1 MKEKFDVTGMT
12 CSACSSRVEKCV
24 SKLEGVKEVS
34 VNLLT
39 NSMQVEFN
47 DAVIQEQGIIDAVV
61 HAGYG
66 ASVQGKKETFS
77 GKQKTRKEGTDPVKE
92 HLEYMKKRTIWS
104 FIFLIPLMYVSMG
117 HMIGLPLPGFLHGT
131 VNAVG
136 FAMTQFLLCIPVIY
150 INRAYYTKGFSTL
163 FHGAPNMDTLI
174 AVGSTASLVYGIFAI
189 YRMGHGL
196 GVQDLELVNRYL
208 HDLYFESAVMILA
221 LINIGKYLEARS
233 KGKTSEAINKLMDLA
248 PKTAFVE
255 RDGGVVE
262 IPAEG
267 IQIGDILQVKPGS
280 SVPADGVVLEGTT
293 SIDEAAIT
301 GESIPVQKMPGDQ
314 VIAATMNKT
323 GFFRMKASKVGDDTT
338 FSQII
343 HLVEDASAS
352 KAPIAKIADKIA
364 GVFVPIVMTIALITA
379 VVWILSGADFE
390 FALSCAI
397 SVLVISCP
405 CALGL
410 ATPVAI
416 MVGTGKGAENGIL
429 IKSGEALEVTHN
441 IQSVVLDKTGTI
453 TQGKPVVTDIY
464 GVKTDSTEL
473 LKIAAAMEK
482 KSEHPL
488 AEAVLAKAAEEDISL
503 PEASEFSAVAG
514 MGIEAVIEGKKY
526 YAGNLRLMKEKNIS
540 CAGIEDYLETLTGEG
555 KTPLLFAAEKE
566 LLGVI
571 GAADVVKP
579 TSAQAIRELKK
590 MGIQVIMLT
599 GDNERT
605 AKAIQRQLDIDTVIA
620 EVLPQDKERE
630 VAKLQES
637 GRKVAMVGD
646 GINDAPALARADVG
660 IAIGAGTDVAIE
672 SADIVLMKNDLLD
685 VVTAVGLSKAV
696 IRNIKENL
704 FWAFFYNVCGI
715 PLAAGV
721 FYTAFG
727 LRLSPMFGA
736 AAMSLSSL
744 FVVSNALRLRFFH
757 VLKKPQQE
765 ENIRSAEVNTEQTV
779 NTAAKAA
786 DNKEEM
792 NMYTMKIEGM
802 MCPHCQAAV
811 TKALNGIEGV
821 KAEVN
826 LEKKEAYVEAPDSVS
841 KEDLTK
847 AVVDAGYE
855 VVSVE

>member
-189 YRMGHGL
+189 YLMGHGL

-727 LRLSPMFGA
+727 LKLSPMFGA